1 MFLRVEPKARAFDA
15 PSSFLSSCMAACI
28 HSLAKRSNR
37 DRNSRDCSCPRQ
49 PDVVAHKMLKVR
61 VGHHGHATR
70 REPESSSRSAR
81 RPETTRHLLVDSTV
95 VVAPLPSSFSLI
107 VQAVR
112 RPSSLTFAAAG
123 RARGHFSC
131 SRAPARS
138 WTWPTWAGKRR
149 SFSAPP
155 ITAPRPAS
163 PLIPEPQATRRSP
176 LVWRHQKCGRG
187 RKASSRGGPRK
198 ELGVAP
204 SGQGT
209 RREFLLSF

>member
-61 VGHHGHATR
+61 LGHHGHATR

-107 VQAVR
+107 VEARLVSSISRCWCAKTVPTQIASKYPR
-112 RPSSLTFAAAG
+112 LGQYRPSSLAE
-123 RARGHFSC
+123 SE
-131 SRAPARS
+131 
-138 WTWPTWAGKRR
+138 
-149 SFSAPP
+149 APP
-155 ITAPRPAS
+155 LS
-163 PLIPEPQATRRSP
+163 
-176 LVWRHQKCGRG
+176 
-187 RKASSRGGPRK
+187 
-198 ELGVAP
+198 LGVDSTFPQPFPQSA
-204 SGQGT
+204 
-209 RREFLLSF
+209 